1 MQAARGTEGE
11 RPGKELLLVV
21 APAADRRASQFG
33 PRFGMEAVG
42 AVDGPEED
50 AKVAAEQCIVVTEA
64 VARADLAVG
73 VAQVVLEQVA
83 VGVVVDQV
91 LVDIREV

>member
-1 MQAARGTEGE
+1 
-11 RPGKELLLVV
+11 
-21 APAADRRASQFG
+21 
-33 PRFGMEAVG
+33 MEAVG

-50 AKVAAEQCIVVTEA
+50 AKIAAEQCIVVTEA